1 VQPPPEPTQAP
12 SDGALLSLVYASRA
26 VVGFGLDDLD
36 DLLAHA
42 RSANARAGV
51 TGLLLFRDHRFL
63 QLLEGP
69 ATAVREKMA
78 YIAEDPRH
86 DQVTVLLEEHV
97 PARQFPDWSMG
108 YAAETTLQR
117 AAVPGHRTTFDDLD
131 FLPDDHG
138 GAPDTA
144 AVWELLQWFRQDRTG
159 AGADAGTARA
169 R

>member
-1 VQPPPEPTQAP
+1 MQSSSEPTQNPA
-12 SDGALLSLVYASRA
+12 DGTLLSLVYASRA

-36 DLLAHA
+36 ELLEHA
-42 RSANARAGV
+42 RTANARVGV

-69 ATAVREKMA
+69 TAAVREKMA
-78 YIAEDPRH
+78 FIAEDPRH

-138 GAPDTA
+138 GAPDLG
-144 AVWELLQWFRQDRTG
+144 AVRELLQWFRQDRDGSGT
-159 AGADAGTARA
+159 DAGTARA

>member
-1 VQPPPEPTQAP
+1 MQPPPEPTQTPA
-12 SDGALLSLVYASRA
+12 DGSLLSLVYASRA

-36 DLLAHA
+36 ELLVHA

-69 ATAVREKMA
+69 SAAVREKMA

-86 DQVTVLLEEHV
+86 DQVTVLLEEQV
-97 PARQFPDWSMG
+97 SSRQFPDWSMG
-108 YAAETTLQR
+108 YAAEATLQR

-138 GAPDTA
+138 GAPDLAT
-144 AVWELLQWFRQDRTG
+144 VRELLQWFRQDRDG
-159 AGADAGTARA
+159 SGADTGTARA
-169 R
+169 H

>member
-1 VQPPPEPTQAP
+1 MQPSSEPTQTPA
-12 SDGALLSLVYASRA
+12 DGTLLSLVYASRA

-36 DLLAHA
+36 DLLTHA
-42 RSANARAGV
+42 RSANASVGV

-86 DQVTVLLEEHV
+86 DQVAVLLEEQV
-97 PARQFPDWSMG
+97 RSRQFPDWSMG
-108 YAAETTLQR
+108 YAAEATLQR

-138 GAPDTA
+138 GAPDLA
-144 AVWELLQWFRQDRTG
+144 AVRELLQWFRQDRTDG
-159 AGADAGTARA
+159 GPDAGTARA